1 MIGNHPEQLD
11 RPVCD
16 RERKERERRERGRRE
31 EEEGKNRKKQIKFS
45 KIPLASSSY
54 MHM

>member
-16 RERKERERRERGRRE
+16 RESKERERRERRRKE
-31 EEEGKNRKKQIKFS
+31 EEEGKNRKKTG
-45 KIPLASSSY
+45 KIQQNSISQL
-54 MHM
+54 